1 MDAIF
6 TEPTR
11 CSNTNTGAKIK
22 FKRGIID
29 RSIYQTRSLCD
40 SSFLERGKEK
50 ARQGAQS
57 TIA

>member
-22 FKRGIID
+22 FKRGIIGQKHI
-29 RSIYQTRSLCD
+29 SNTFPL
-40 SSFLERGKEK
+40 
-50 ARQGAQS
+50 
-57 TIA
+57 